1 MNEKIEMIDGD
12 AKIIQKKIIISR
24 KSIIIKEFHKQFE
37 IILIQNIDM
46 MTVQRVLH

>member
-24 KSIIIKEFHKQFE
+24 KQFE